1 MKLNKLEPIK
11 IIILSVLFTICCLLI
26 LSLFNNAWADES
38 NANTPQHTANIEITE
53 ADRQMLLSSISKNA
67 MLPIFKELKLASNT
81 LYQQTQHFCGAK
93 TEDSL
98 SKLRQSWN
106 TTANAWQQVDSL
118 AFGPTTDENIDFG
131 VYFLPIK
138 KGIIKELLQRDT
150 LSKKDIDAAGVG
162 AQGLGALEYIL
173 FSREQ
178 STAQILKSFTD
189 QPQRCEY
196 LQLSTELLNDNINT
210 ISNQWEHYGVQFGLA
225 GNNSLYFLESSE
237 AMTILVNKLYQSA
250 QKVSNKKLGLLDS
263 KNEIKNS
270 TPYKLHAWRSGDS
283 LDQVKANIIGIKQ
296 ILKDGEVLQWLNQQN
311 KQQLATDLEQLMDS
325 IVQQKLKEKDLFD
338 AIKTSPESLQPL
350 VLNSKKL
357 TELIKAQLAPSL
369 GVELGFNDNDGD

>member
-38 NANTPQHTANIEITE
+38 NANMPQHTANIEITE

-81 LYQQTQHFCGAK
+81 LYQQTQHFCSAK

-189 QPQRCEY
+189 QPKRCEY

-210 ISNQWEHYGVQFGLA
+210 ISNQWSITA
-225 GNNSLYFLESSE
+225 SSL
-237 AMTILVNKLYQSA
+237 V
-250 QKVSNKKLGLLDS
+250 
-263 KNEIKNS
+263 
-270 TPYKLHAWRSGDS
+270 
-283 LDQVKANIIGIKQ
+283 
-296 ILKDGEVLQWLNQQN
+296 
-311 KQQLATDLEQLMDS
+311 
-325 IVQQKLKEKDLFD
+325 
-338 AIKTSPESLQPL
+338 
-350 VLNSKKL
+350 
-357 TELIKAQLAPSL
+357 
-369 GVELGFNDNDGD
+369 